1 MTTPAELGSA
11 LIAAGWT
18 LKEYPAGLSQADLAA
33 LRDNITAY
41 LAAQVGERPASDEP
55 WQCRKCGE
63 QYLELME
70 AAACCG
76 DVVIKAAG
84 LAAKSPPAETAS
96 AQAPARQNEVG
107 AYNGPRYGKP

>member
-18 LKEYPAGLSQADLAA
+18 LKENPAGLSPADLAA
-33 LRDNITAY
+33 LRDNLTAY
-41 LAAQVGERPASDEP
+41 LASRIDERPAIEAP
-55 WQCRKCGE
+55 WQCPKCGE

-84 LAAKSPPAETAS
+84 LAAQSPPAEPAS
-96 AQAPARQNEVG
+96 APARGIKVG
-107 AYNGPRYGKP
+107 AGNGPHYGKP

>member
-18 LKEYPAGLSQADLAA
+18 LKENPGGLSPADLAA
-33 LRDNITAY
+33 LRDNLNAY
-41 LAAQVGERPASDEP
+41 LASLADERPALAEP
-55 WQCRKCGE
+55 WQCHKCGE

-84 LAAKSPPAETAS
+84 LAAPSPPAAPQTAS
-96 AQAPARQNEVG
+96 ARAQGIKIG
-107 AYNGPRYGKP
+107 AGNGPRYGNP

>member
-11 LIAAGWT
+11 LIAAGRN
-18 LKEYPAGLSQADLAA
+18 LKENPAGLNPADLAT
-33 LRDNITAY
+33 LRDNLTAF
-41 LAAQVGERPASDEP
+41 LASRVEEGPATEEP

-84 LAAKSPPAETAS
+84 LAAQYPPTEPRTAS
-96 AQAPARQNEVG
+96 ARPREIRVG
-107 AYNGPRYGKP
+107 AGNEPHYGKP

>member
-1 MTTPAELGSA
+1 VTTHAELGSA

-18 LKEYPAGLSQADLAA
+18 LKEHPVGLHPADLAA

-41 LAAQVGERPASDEP
+41 LASQADERPASGEP

-84 LAAKSPPAETAS
+84 LAAQSPPAETDP
-96 AQAPARQNEVG
+96 AQARKNEVG
-107 AYNGPRYGKP
+107 ACNGPRYGKP